1 MDATDRN
8 RALRHL
14 IAVKLGVVD
23 TEPHEL
29 SALRWHLREPIDE
42 TDAPAERRMS
52 DDTLALHA
60 QGGRSWGP

>member
-23 TEPHEL
+23 PEPQEL
-29 SALRWHLREPIDE
+29 SALRWHLREPIEEAGVRDE
-42 TDAPAERRMS
+42 QRLR
-52 DDTLALHA
+52 DTALAQHA
-60 QGGRSWGP
+60 HGGRSWGP

>member
-23 TEPHEL
+23 PESQEL
-29 SALRWHLREPIDE
+29 SALRMHLREPIEE
-42 TDAPAERRMS
+42 TDVRHEQRLPDAAL
-52 DDTLALHA
+52 TLRAH
-60 QGGRSWGP
+60 GGRSWGP

>member
-23 TEPHEL
+23 PESQEL

-42 TDAPAERRMS
+42 TEVKSEQRLPDSALVLRAP
-52 DDTLALHA
+52 
-60 QGGRSWGP
+60 GGRSWGP

>member
-1 MDATDRN
+1 MDGTDRN

-42 TDAPAERRMS
+42 TDVSAEQRLP
-52 DDTLALHA
+52 DDALALHA
-60 QGGRSWGP
+60 HGARSWGP

>member
-1 MDATDRN
+1 MDAIDRN

-23 TEPHEL
+23 PEPQEL

-42 TDAPAERRMS
+42 IDIRNEQRVSDPAVVLR
-52 DDTLALHA
+52 AHA
-60 QGGRSWGP
+60 GRSWGP

>member
-23 TEPHEL
+23 PGSQEL

-42 TDAPAERRMS
+42 TDVSNEQRLPDAA
-52 DDTLALHA
+52 LALRAH
-60 QGGRSWGP
+60 GGRSWGP